1 MAYKLRN
8 NLLCRTPLLL
18 LALFLVAISLGA
30 CGSKH
35 EYAGMLLDEPMP
47 VADIEGINFT
57 GESFLLSSYRGEMSL
72 VFFGYTYCP
81 DVCPMTLAEVSKA
94 YKMIETESPRMIDDL
109 NVVFVTVDPERDTP
123 ERLAEYI
130 PLFNPNFH
138 GVYVLPEALEPI
150 KSAYGVYAGKSE
162 DTKDLEENY
171 LVDHTARVFLIDRQ
185 GDLRALFRHDTTAE
199 ELAADLKVLLKR

>member
-1 MAYKLRN
+1 MN
-8 NLLCRTPLLL
+8 NLPCKTTLLL
-18 LALFLVAISLGA
+18 MALFLLAISLGA

-35 EYAGMLLDEPMP
+35 EYTGLLLDEPMP
-47 VADIEGINFT
+47 VADIEGIDLT
-57 GESFLLSSYRGEMSL
+57 GEPFLLSNSQGEMSL

-94 YKMIETESPRMIDDL
+94 YKMIETESPRMIEDL

-138 GVYVLPEALEPI
+138 GVYVLPDALEPI
-150 KSAYGVYAGKSE
+150 KSAYGVYAAKSE
-162 DTKDLEENY
+162 DTKDLETGY